1 MKKKAI
7 DHIDLK
13 ILSILQNDA
22 RITNHEL
29 SNQVNLSP
37 SSCLQ
42 RVRRLEDDDYIEDY
56 MATVNLDKVCRTVT
70 VILTVSLHDHSN
82 ENFETFNKT
91 VKEFPEIVEC
101 YTVSGNFDY
110 FLRAVFPDMNS
121 YLRLNDE
128 LIERMGGTAN
138 ISGHVVLEY
147 TKPFDGYAIEAL
159 VE

>member
-7 DHIDLK
+7 DQIDLK

-42 RVRRLEDDDYIEDY
+42 RVRRLEDDDYVKSY
-56 MATVNLDKVCRTVT
+56 MAHVNMDKVCRTVS

-82 ENFETFNKT
+82 ENFETFNRT

-138 ISGHVVLEY
+138 VSGHVVLEY
-147 TKPFDGYAIEAL
+147 TKPFEGYAIEAL